1 MSYKAAIIALSDN
14 ASKGIHEDVS
24 GSLIREMISQ
34 EGFDVS
40 VQLLLS
46 DDPAELKKSLIDIC
60 DNKKA
65 NLVLTSG
72 GTGLAQQDTAPEATL
87 AVLERQVPG
96 IAEAIRVES
105 MKYTPRGMFYRGVSG
120 IRGETLIINLPGSP
134 KAIKET
140 LGVILSVLQH
150 GVKIVTSKND

>member
-14 ASKGIHEDVS
+14 VSKGVHEDVS
-24 GSLIREMISQ
+24 GALIREMITQ
-34 EGFDVS
+34 KDFEVT
-40 VQLLLS
+40 VQLILG
-46 DDPAELKKSLIDIC
+46 DDPEELKKALIDIC
-60 DNKKA
+60 DNGKA

-72 GTGLAQQDTAPEATL
+72 GTGLSKQDNAPEATL

-96 IAEAIRVES
+96 FSEAIRVES

-140 LGVILSVLQH
+140 LGVILPVLEH
-150 GVKIVTSKND
+150 GVKIVMSQND

>member
-24 GSLIREMISQ
+24 GGLIKEMISQ
-34 EGFDVS
+34 EGFDVA
-40 VQLLLS
+40 VQLLLG
-46 DDPAELKKSLIDIC
+46 DDQAELKKALIDIC

-72 GTGLAQQDTAPEATL
+72 GTGLSQQDTAPEATL